1 MTTLRRYRWQGG
13 FALLTMATVLGLT
26 LLGLATV
33 REATA
38 SGASATAS
46 AAQPVKINHFAFHPG
61 TLRIKRGS
69 RVAFT
74 NTSPITHTASDP
86 GTFNTGHIKPGT
98 SVVVRFKKKGTFAYH
113 CEIHPFMKGKIVV
126 E

>member
-13 FALLTMATVLGLT
+13 FALLTMAAVLGLT

-33 REATA
+33 REANA
-38 SGASATAS
+38 SGAAATAS
-46 AAQPVKINHFAFHPG
+46 AAQPVKIKNFAFHPG
-61 TLRIKRGS
+61 TLRVKKGAS
-69 RVAFT
+69 VAFT
-74 NTSPITHTASDP
+74 NASPITHTATDP
-86 GTFNTGHIKPGT
+86 GGFDAGRIKPGKT
-98 SVVVRFKKKGTFAYH
+98 AVVRFKQKGTFAYH

>member
-13 FALLTMATVLGLT
+13 LALLTAVTMLGLT
-26 LLGLATV
+26 LLGLAVV
-33 REATA
+33 REASA
-38 SGASATAS
+38 SGAGATAS
-46 AAQPVKINHFAFHPG
+46 TAQPVKINHFAFHPG
-61 TLRIKRGS
+61 TLRIKKGS

-86 GTFNTGHIKPGT
+86 GSFNTGHIKSGT
-98 SVVVRFKKKGTFAYH
+98 SVVVRFKQKGTFAYH

-126 E
+126 K